1 MMPADRIFFILII
14 MLIPL
19 GSSTQDLTGLN
30 KLKPFDWSASVN
42 AGTSSVMNNVS
53 NSLYSPFAYSLGLN
67 ASISIYGFNL
77 PFSFTYRDRQA
88 SYGASFSRFSLAPS
102 YKWAKLFIG
111 YSQVEYNRYLLSG
124 MQILG
129 LGVDFNP
136 GLFRLAVITGKVYN
150 PKVVF
155 DSLTHHSGVLN
166 PYDRKITAFKLG
178 LGKNRNYFDI
188 SLLLGNDTEA
198 ATIEQ
203 DTVTIPPQAN
213 TCLGV
218 SSSVDFIGKT
228 LNLTIN
234 TAASAY
240 THNINSANLEEG
252 ELKQNGLLSSLNSL
266 VDPNKSTSLSF
277 AGDAVLGYSYRNF
290 SLKARYQ
297 RVDPFYKSFG
307 VNFLRGDRE
316 NISLQSSISIFNGIL
331 AISGS
336 YGIDRN
342 NLVKLRTSTVRQKIY
357 DLNVQLTPSHWFG
370 VEAQISNYN
379 FEQQPIFQNVM
390 DTIRFIQVNSTNSI
404 SPYFRFYNKL
414 WQHSLHI
421 NVTKQ
426 SLNDLTAN
434 DFSLINSSNVSYSVG
449 YQIRNKLKK
458 WNAGINVFRF
468 EYKTENYKNDRSG
481 ITFNLAKTFLKDK
494 LNVRIRSSISNN
506 WQNNINSGLQ
516 FNIGPTVAAKLG
528 KGTLMLQYNYISR
541 QTVNISS
548 TFNESRFYTN
558 YSMPIK

>member
-1 MMPADRIFFILII
+1 MVPSNRIFFIFII

-19 GSSTQDLTGLN
+19 GSSTQDLTGFK
-30 KLKPFDWSASVN
+30 KLKPIDWSASVN
-42 AGTSSVMNNVS
+42 AGTTSVINNAKK
-53 NSLYSPFAYSLGLN
+53 SLYTPFAYSVGVN
-67 ASISIYGFNL
+67 ASLSIYGFNL

-88 SYGASFSRFSLAPS
+88 SYGASFSRFSLTPT
-102 YKWAKLFIG
+102 YKWAKLYIG
-111 YSQVEYNRYLLSG
+111 HSQVEYNRYLLSG
-124 MQILG
+124 VQIFG
-129 LGVDFNP
+129 LGVDLNP

-155 DSLTHHSGVLN
+155 DSLTYHSGVLN
-166 PYDRKITAFKLG
+166 PYNRKVTAVKIG
-178 LGKNRNYFDI
+178 IGKNRNYFDI
-188 SLLLGNDTEA
+188 SLLVGNDSGNP
-198 ATIEQ
+198 TIVSHS
-203 DTVTIPPQAN
+203 TFFPLHSN

-218 SSSVDFIGKT
+218 SSSVDLIGKT

-240 THNINSANLEEG
+240 THNINSAELEEG
-252 ELKQNGLLSSLNSL
+252 DLSQNGLLSSVNKLI
-266 VDPNKSTSLSF
+266 DPNKSTSLSF

-297 RVDPFYKSFG
+297 RIDPFYKSFG

-316 NISLQSSISIFNGIL
+316 NISLQSSISLFNGIL

-342 NLVKLRTSTVRQKIY
+342 NLVKLRTSTVKQKIY
-357 DLNVQLTPSHWFG
+357 DVNVQITPIHWFG

-379 FEQQPIFQNVM
+379 FDQQPSFQNVM

-404 SPYFRFYNKL
+404 SPYLRFYNKL
-414 WQHSLHI
+414 WQHSLNL

-434 DFSLINSSNVSYSVG
+434 DFAMLNSSNVSYSVG
-449 YQIRNKLKK
+449 YQIRNKPNK
-458 WNAGINVFRF
+458 WNAGINLFRF
-468 EYKTENYKNDRSG
+468 EYKTEIFGNSRSG
-481 ITFNLAKTFLKDK
+481 ISLNLAKTFMKDK
-494 LNVRIRSSISNN
+494 LNIRIRSSISNN
-506 WQNNINSGLQ
+506 WQNKKNAGLQ
-516 FNIGPTVAAKLG
+516 LNIGPTITIKLG
-528 KGTLMLQYNYISR
+528 KGTLMLQHNYISR
-541 QTVNISS
+541 QTVDLS
-548 TFNESRFYTN
+548 TQFNESRFYTN